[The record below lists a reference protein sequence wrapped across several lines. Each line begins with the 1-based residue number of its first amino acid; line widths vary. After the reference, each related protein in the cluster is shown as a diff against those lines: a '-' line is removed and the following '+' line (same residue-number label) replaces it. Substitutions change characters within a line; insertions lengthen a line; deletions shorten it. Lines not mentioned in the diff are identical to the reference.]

1 MKSGKGKWMVAVLIA
16 SVAVS
21 VLVLF
26 TTAAL
31 GQEEDDKK
39 DDEGVRIGAGAL
51 IGCIVVGWIGNF
63 IHRIKKVIKGETDT
77 AILEYLR
84 NHKIVFILGL
94 GVATIVVLAASV
106 NVATEVPS
114 LMLSALLAGYTADS
128 IVEAK
133 ETPK

>member
-39 DDEGVRIGAGAL
+39 DDEGVRIGAL

-94 GVATIVVLAASV
+94 GVATIVVWAASV
-106 NVATEVPS
+106 SVATEVSS
-114 LMLSALLAGYTADS
+114 LMLSALLTGYTADS
-128 IVEAK
+128 IFEAK